1 MSSTGL
7 GAEKAIIL
15 SAMTQEETVTVST
28 IFLDNILNTCNT
40 INAFIVLQY
49 WR

>member
-1 MSSTGL
+1 MSSTAL

-28 IFLDNILNTCNT
+28 ILRQ
-40 INAFIVLQY
+40 AV
-49 WR
+49 